1 MSKNV
6 ERGVI
11 LIKPDERFGF
21 LHTGDVLSLEE
32 LQELVGGY
40 IEMVPVALNERWTHE
55 RNVRPVMIVN
65 EEWKLL
71 GLARNAL
78 ATELLRYDICD
89 YVVGDVILSG
99 IRGEEIV
106 PLLRAACEHIAERW
120 LEE

>member
-11 LIKPDERFGF
+11 FIKPDERFGF
-21 LHTGDVLSLEE
+21 LHTEDVLSLDE
-32 LQELVGGY
+32 LQELVGGP
-40 IEMVPVALNERWTHE
+40 IETVPVALNDRWTHE
-55 RNVRPVMIVN
+55 HGVRPVMIVN
-65 EEWKLL
+65 EEGKLE
-71 GLARNAL
+71 GLTRNEL
-78 ATELLRYDICD
+78 ATELLRCDID
-89 YVVGDVILSG
+89 DFVVGDVIIAG

>member
-6 ERGVI
+6 DRSVI

-21 LHTGDVLSLEE
+21 LPTGADLSLWE

-55 RNVRPVMIVN
+55 HGVRPVMIVN
-65 EEWKLL
+65 EEGKLQ

-89 YVVGDVILSG
+89 YVVGDVILAG

>member
-11 LIKPDERFGF
+11 FIKPDERFGF
-21 LHTGDVLSLEE
+21 LHTEDVLSLDEM
-32 LQELVGGY
+32 QELVGGP
-40 IEMVPVALNERWTHE
+40 IETVPVALSDRWTDE
-55 RNVRPVMIVN
+55 RGVRPVMLVN
-65 EEWKLL
+65 EEGKLQ

-89 YVVGDVILSG
+89 YVVGDVILPG